1 MPRRLAALA
10 ATIAVIITLAILS
23 PMQVLACS
31 CASLTAAEAA
41 DAADLVFT
49 GAAVDQRG
57 HESLLAVEE
66 VRKGPTVASVV
77 IDTGQAGNSC
87 ATSLSVGARYVVYA
101 VRSSAGHWSTSACS
115 GNVLLGVAAVPPGAA
130 EWPDQAE
137 QAAQGDANPALPLQS
152 FVMIAVVAVLAI
164 GSAVAFLW
172 RGRGDRGAGS
182 AG

>member
-1 MPRRLAALA
+1 MLRRLTIFTASVTAMLA
-10 ATIAVIITLAILS
+10 MAVAS

-31 CASLTAAEAA
+31 CASLTPAQAA

-49 GAAVDQRG
+49 GAAVDQRA
-57 HESLLAVEE
+57 HESLFAVEE

-77 IDTGQAGNSC
+77 IDTGQEGNSC

-101 VRSSAGHWSTSACS
+101 VRSAAGSWSTSACS
-115 GNVLLGVAAVPPGAA
+115 GNVLLGVASVPSDAA

-152 FVMIAVVAVLAI
+152 FVMIVVVVLLAV

-172 RGRGDRGAGS
+172 RGRAPRRPAGS
-182 AG
+182 